1 MRVIRGMRRIGMA
14 LGVVAG
20 LLWFFGAEPA
30 QAALIVTAPGPVE
43 IVDGTDLGP
52 GVVTFNIDLTLPL
65 SGYDFGFMNGTDF
78 VPIALAPMGP
88 NSLYGTYTFSGG
100 DLVNF
105 ALENTSTNSLYTIAD
120 PANYATQLYYNP
132 IDPSHS
138 VHPVVT
144 TPYYNTLLLEW
155 NLMGGGF
162 DQSTDPMLTLT
173 QAINPYDGMMPAV
186 VPVPASV
193 LLFSVGLLGL
203 AGWRRLT
210 A

>member
-1 MRVIRGMRRIGMA
+1 MSWIRRIVMVLSVAAGMFWL
-14 LGVVAG
+14 LGSV
-20 LLWFFGAEPA
+20 PA
-30 QAALIVTAPGPVE
+30 WASLIVSAPGPVE
-43 IVDGTDLGP
+43 IIDGTDSGP

-65 SGYDFGFMNGTDF
+65 AGYDFGFMNGANF

-88 NSLYGTYTFSGG
+88 SSLYGTYTFAGG

-105 ALENTSTNSLYTIAD
+105 ALESTSTNTLYTIAD
-120 PANYATQLYYNP
+120 PANYATQLYSNP

-138 VHPVVT
+138 VNPVVT

-155 NLMGGGF
+155 NLMGGSF
-162 DQSTDPMLTLT
+162 DPTIDPMLTLT
-173 QAINPYDGMMPAV
+173 QAINPFDGMAPAV
-186 VPVPASV
+186 VPLPASV
-193 LLFSVGLLGL
+193 LLFGSGLLGL